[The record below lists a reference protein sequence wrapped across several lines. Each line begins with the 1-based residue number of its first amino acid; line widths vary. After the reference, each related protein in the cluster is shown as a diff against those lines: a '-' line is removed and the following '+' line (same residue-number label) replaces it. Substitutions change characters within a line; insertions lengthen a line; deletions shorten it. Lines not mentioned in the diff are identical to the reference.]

1 MKFKVKVQVGVNF
14 PGMGLTKKNKE
25 FEIEADSIESA
36 MSAAAA
42 KYREIYKQEPSEFAS
57 WQVSL
62 SLHNDAEAP
71 AAPAE

>member
-62 SLHNDAEAP
+62 SLHTSEEP
-71 AAPAE
+71 AAPAAE

>member
-36 MSAAAA
+36 MSAAAV

-62 SLHNDAEAP
+62 SLHASDELDAPDAE
-71 AAPAE
+71 